1 MDLGLKGKTAFG
13 AASRRQGRAAAIAF
27 PASERAGHITGQTL
41 LVDGGAC
48 RGLA

>member
-13 AASRRQGRAAAIAF
+13 AASRRQGRSAAIAF
-27 PASERAGHITGQTL
+27 PASERAGSAGQTV